1 MKYLF
6 IGCLLAFFGL
16 TTVNAQTWQTP
27 LQAGGSYTPFQLKS
41 VYFISATQGWT
52 VGNHGTILT
61 TNNGGINWTAQTS
74 GTSNDLTSV
83 YFTSASQGWAVG
95 YNGTIITTSNGGI
108 NWTAQTSGTT
118 QPLYS
123 VHFTSPTQGWAVGGG
138 NVVSGTILTT
148 INGGS
153 TWTVLASNLQP
164 INSVFF
170 TSSMQGWAVGASGV
184 IRTTSNGGSTWTTQ
198 TSGTTQP
205 LYSVYFTS
213 PTQGWA
219 VGFGGTILI
228 TNNGGNTWTAQT
240 SGTTNYLTCVYFTS
254 ATLGWAFGQNG
265 TILTT
270 NNGGNTWT
278 AQISGI
284 TEELTGVFFTSATQG
299 WVVGSSGG
307 TILTTSN
314 GGNTWTAQS
323 SGIGTGETLNSVFFT
338 SATQGWTVGKN
349 GNILTTI
356 NGGLSWITQ
365 TSGTISQLFGIYFT
379 SATKGWAVGENG
391 TVLTT
396 TNGGNTW
403 TTQTSGTTKG
413 LTSVF
418 FTSATQGYAVGDSGI
433 ILTTNNGGNTWT
445 AQTSG
450 TTQWLSCVF
459 FTSATNGWTVGQNGT
474 ILTTINGGLS
484 WITQTSGTTNTLN
497 SVYFTSASNG
507 WAVGSGGTILTTS
520 NGGSTW
526 TSQTLGI
533 PQQQYLINGF
543 FKSVFFTSATKGW
556 IVGPLSTVLNT
567 SDGGS
572 TWTLQTTPGV
582 IQPLN
587 SIFFISSSQG
597 WAVGTNG
604 SIYLY
609 GGACNPSTN
618 TLNINACDSFTWVDK
633 GNTVYT
639 SSNNTDTIHLTNVAG
654 CDSIVTLNLTIKQ
667 SSTSTTNTSICST
680 ALPYSWNGLTFNAAG
695 SQTYHTNNAGGC
707 DSAVT
712 LNLTVNT
719 ANNNSSSVTA
729 CNSYTWNANNQT
741 YTTSGT
747 YQVVTGCH
755 TETLNLTINQGPTV
769 TAPAN
774 TTVCAGTSVT
784 LSGTGADSYSWN
796 NGITNGVAFPATTT
810 TTYTVTGT
818 SNGCSNTAQTTV
830 TVNPLPAVNAGPD
843 KTICP
848 GSSTS
853 LTATGAISYA
863 WSGGITNGTT
873 FTPTATTTYVVTG
886 TNANNCFNTD
896 TVVVNVRYLGIVAI
910 TPVIC
915 KGVADTL
922 TAPTGTNYVWKK
934 NGNVMA
940 GKTTRSIYIS
950 VVGNY
955 TVTYTDSLCGVKT
968 LPVIGLA
975 LATPPAKPIIS
986 ATKLTICPNDTTTL
1000 YANVIAPKYIWLL
1013 NSSTSILSGV
1023 TNQSYHMSTPGTYY
1037 VKAVDSF
1044 GCRSIISGAKVI
1056 KAGTVPVPVV
1066 TIVNATL
1073 GSKKLTCTNSG
1084 TYQWRLNGNNIA
1096 GATSNKYIATQSGS
1110 YSVRLTNSTGCVAI
1124 SPDTTLTITY
1134 TGPKMNQEALDVMSN
1149 QEDIKV
1155 YPNPSNDIFYIE
1167 APEATK
1173 AIVTDLQGRKVLE
1186 TNDTHQINLKENPSG
1201 IYFLQLMNEEGML
1214 LKTEK
1219 LMKQ

>member
-153 TWTVLASNLQP
+153 TWTVLASNLLP
-164 INSVFF
+164 INSIFF
-170 TSSMQGWAVGASGV
+170 TSSMQGWAVGSGGV

-198 TSGTTQP
+198 TSGTTDQ
-205 LYSVYFTS
+205 LNSVYFLS

-219 VGFGGTILI
+219 VGFGGTII
-228 TNNGGNTWTAQT
+228 TTSNGGNTWTAQT
-240 SGTTNYLTCVYFTS
+240 SGTTNYLTSVYFTS
-254 ATLGWAFGQNG
+254 ATLGWAVGQNG

-278 AQISGI
+278 VQISGI
-284 TEELTGVFFTSATQG
+284 TEVLTGVFFTSATQG
-299 WVVGSSGG
+299 WVVGSSGA
-307 TILTTSN
+307 TVLNTSN
-314 GGNTWTAQS
+314 GGSTWDPQT
-323 SGIGTGETLNSVFFT
+323 SGTTQILNSIYFT
-338 SATQGWTVGKN
+338 SATQGWVVGGGGTGPYGIIFTTNN
-349 GNILTTI
+349 GGSTWTGQITGSTFHEFKSVYFTSGSKGWVVGGIGIILTT
-356 NGGLSWITQ
+356 N
-365 TSGTISQLFGIYFT
+365 
-379 SATKGWAVGENG
+379 
-391 TVLTT
+391 
-396 TNGGNTW
+396 NGGNTW
-403 TTQTSGTTKG
+403 TTQTSGTTKA
-413 LTSVF
+413 LTSVYF
-418 FTSATQGYAVGDSGI
+418 NSATKGCVVGDSGI
-433 ILTTNNGGNTWT
+433 ILTTINGGNTWT

-450 TTQWLSCVF
+450 TTNSLTSVYF
-459 FTSATNGWTVGQNGT
+459 ISATQGWAVGYNGT
-474 ILTTINGGLS
+474 ILTTNNGGS
-484 WITQTSGTTNTLN
+484 TWTIQTSGTTNTLT
-497 SVYFTSASNG
+497 SVYFNSATQG
-507 WAVGSGGTILTTS
+507 WAVGYGGTILTTS
-520 NGGSTW
+520 NGGITW
-526 TSQTLGI
+526 TAQISGNSQPLTSVYFTSPTKGWVAGLGGI
-533 PQQQYLINGF
+533 ILTTNNGGTTWTIYNSGIISGFNSLF
-543 FKSVFFTSATKGW
+543 FKSPT
-556 IVGPLSTVLNT
+556 
-567 SDGGS
+567 
-572 TWTLQTTPGV
+572 
-582 IQPLN
+582 
-587 SIFFISSSQG
+587 QG
-597 WAVGTNG
+597 WAAGIGNVL
-604 SIYLY
+604 LY

-667 SSTSTTNTSICST
+667 SSTSTTNLSICSND
-680 ALPYSWNGLTFNAAG
+680 LPYTWNGLTFNAAD
-695 SQTYHTNNAGGC
+695 SQTYHTTNAGGC
-707 DSAVT
+707 DSAAT

-719 ANNNSSSVTA
+719 ATNNSTSVTA

-784 LSGTGADSYSWN
+784 LSGSGAASYTWD
-796 NGITNGVAFPATTT
+796 NGITNGVAFPATAT

-818 SNGCSNTAQTTV
+818 SNGCSNTAQTTL
-830 TVNPLPAVNAGPD
+830 TVNPLPNVNAGAD

-848 GSSTS
+848 GTATS
-853 LTATGAISYA
+853 LTATGAVSYS

-873 FTPTATTTYVVTG
+873 FTPIATTTYVVTG

-940 GKTTRSIYIS
+940 GKTTRSIYVS

-1000 YANVIAPKYIWLL
+1000 YADVVAFKYIWLL

-1023 TNQSYHMSTPGTYY
+1023 TNRNYHISIPGTYY

-1056 KAGTVPVPVV
+1056 KAGTIPIPVV

-1096 GATSNKYIATQSGS
+1096 GATSNKYIATQTGA

-1124 SPDTTLTITY
+1124 SPDTTLTINY
-1134 TGPKMNQEALDVMSN
+1134 TGPKMNQEALTVMNN

-1155 YPNPSNDIFYIE
+1155 YPNPSEGIFYIE
-1167 APEATK
+1167 ATEATK
-1173 AIVTDLQGRKVLE
+1173 AFVTDLQGRKVLE
-1186 TNDTHQINLKENPSG
+1186 TTNTHQVDISNNPSG